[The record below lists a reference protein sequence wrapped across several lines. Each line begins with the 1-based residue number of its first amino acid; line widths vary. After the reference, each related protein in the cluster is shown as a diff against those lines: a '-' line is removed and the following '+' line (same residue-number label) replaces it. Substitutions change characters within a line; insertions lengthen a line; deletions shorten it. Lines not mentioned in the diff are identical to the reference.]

1 MWSRR
6 LTCRRLGPAEGSFTK
21 AVGIARH
28 RHRPMRRANCS
39 SASDRGTSKG
49 FLLANGKTHSLP
61 SNETPYQE
69 PHDWLDAFEL
79 AALSQLNAHSAASS
93 LALLRFLPSYQYLAS
108 TVLPWTM
115 TLLDHAVRPPGVPQY
130 VSTHL
135 RGMLVGDSPVR
146 T

>member
-1 MWSRR
+1 
-6 LTCRRLGPAEGSFTK
+6 
-21 AVGIARH
+21 
-28 RHRPMRRANCS
+28 MRRANCS

-115 TLLDHAVRPPGVPQY
+115 TLLDHAWATAPSGHNECHTPAIRNELEDGWE
-130 VSTHL
+130 
-135 RGMLVGDSPVR
+135 
-146 T
+146 

>member
-1 MWSRR
+1 VWSRR

-79 AALSQLNAHSAASS
+79 AALSQ
-93 LALLRFLPSYQYLAS
+93 YQYLAS